1 METLLKYMQIYQ
13 TVNSKVGS
21 KITSY
26 KEPQTMRNLSS
37 MIRINSH
44 DYPEIRLNSS
54 SIFFSG
60 SENSPEKMNVISTKF
75 GLQVNYDMVMK
86 DAFEACKQNFLCSQ

>member
-1 METLLKYMQIYQ
+1 
-13 TVNSKVGS
+13 
-21 KITSY
+21 
-26 KEPQTMRNLSS
+26 
-37 MIRINSH
+37 MIRTNSH

-60 SENSPEKMNVISTKF
+60 SENSPEKMKVISTKF

-86 DAFEACKQNFLCSQ
+86 DAFEACK

>member
-1 METLLKYMQIYQ
+1 MEELVKYMQIYQ

-26 KEPQTMRNLSS
+26 KEPQVLRNLSS
-37 MIRINSH
+37 MIKTNSH

-54 SIFFSG
+54 TIFFSG
-60 SENSPEKMNVISTKF
+60 SENSPEKMNVISTNF
-75 GLQVNYDMVMK
+75 GL
-86 DAFEACKQNFLCSQ
+86 